1 MYEEKYSY
9 FYKKQPFFFPY
20 VYSIWQVVRDEEGP
34 VFIQKLRG
42 YYEPPNLYAIFRTF
56 HGEGI
61 MKTKKKTYR
70 LTKNSLF
77 LIKIDDIV
85 TYFTESDTWKYV
97 CYNFIPNAPI
107 PFFKKEHIYNI
118 PELIDERGTNDLLL
132 NLKDLH
138 DEYNAN
144 YATSLF
150 CSLLFKW
157 GYFYN
162 DKTLSALPYYQ
173 EISESL
179 NYINANLSEPFKVS
193 TLAQVAHLSEKT
205 FSRAFSRIVGLSP
218 KRYIT
223 NQKMQQALLLLN
235 TTNDSIQTI
244 SEALGYYSSFQFS
257 RDFKNHF
264 GVSPSKS
271 RLNISNDSNS

>member
-9 FYKKQPFFFPY
+9 FYKKLPFFSPY
-20 VYSIWQVVRDEEGP
+20 VYSVWHVARDVDGP

-42 YYEPPNLYAIFRTF
+42 YYEPTNLYAIFRTF
-56 HGEGI
+56 NGQGVL
-61 MKTKKKTYR
+61 KTKKKTYH

-77 LIKIDDIV
+77 LIKIDNV
-85 TYFTESDTWKYV
+85 TTYYTEEDTWEYV
-97 CYNFIPNAPI
+97 CYNFVPNAPI
-107 PFFKKEHIYNI
+107 PFFKKEHLYNI
-118 PELIDERGTNDLLL
+118 PELIDERSANDLLL
-132 NLKDLH
+132 NLKDLPN
-138 DEYNAN
+138 EYNAN
-144 YATSLF
+144 YATSIF

-162 DKTLSALPYYQ
+162 DKKLSILPYYQ

-179 NYINANLSEPFKVS
+179 NYINANLSDALKVS
-193 TLAQVAHLSEKT
+193 TLAQKAHLSEKT

-218 KRYIT
+218 KRYVT

-271 RLNISNDSNS
+271 RLNISNDSNE